1 MALKLSGLPIHDEL
15 IRFGGMYEEDGYN
28 SMDSLIKEDTIPDA
42 ILAVNDPVAIGTLQR
57 IKEEGMNIPND
68 IGLIGFSNNQITSV
82 VSPPLT
88 TINQPFYSMGKGR
101 RILLDMIGG
110 KLKTISS
117 LRLPW
122 KRN

>member
-1 MALKLSGLPIHDEL
+1 
-15 IRFGGMYEEDGYN
+15 MYEEDGYN

-57 IKEEGMNIPND
+57 INEEGMNIPND

-88 TINQPFYSMGKGR
+88 TINQPFYSMGKKAAE
-101 RILLDMIGG
+101 ILLDMIGREAG
-110 KLKTISS
+110 NSIIATVTLEAELIIRGSTK
-117 LRLPW
+117 
-122 KRN
+122 